1 VRSGAF
7 RGANWYPCARLAGT
21 IAPRTCTG
29 PPPSVRDSTG
39 LPPTGGPHEAQIRR
53 MHLAQPATPTAPAH
67 RRIGARGRLAILLAI
82 AVGATS
88 IGALAAPRP
97 VLGWSASSFSSSSEK
112 LLVSLTNKSR
122 ASAGLRALKVDS
134 TLTSIARWRSKDMI
148 TRGYFSHN
156 IPPSGYNVF
165 AVLDKKGYCYAIA
178 GENIGWNNYPDDV
191 ATGAVHAAF
200 MKSSGHRANILGKRW
215 DVIGVGAYK
224 GPTGKKMWTVIFAD
238 KCGGSKSS
246 SSGGSK
252 SSGSSSGGSTKS
264 RSTPRPTPK
273 PTPQPT
279 PRKTMPPPPTDPPGL
294 ILGPGAPAPNSTP
307 HDADGPPQFVDPAPG
322 QAAPGEDAAALR
334 VVDPGPQGLIE
345 TIVGGVTG
353 FYLGG

>member
-1 VRSGAF
+1 
-7 RGANWYPCARLAGT
+7 
-21 IAPRTCTG
+21 
-29 PPPSVRDSTG
+29 
-39 LPPTGGPHEAQIRR
+39 
-53 MHLAQPATPTAPAH
+53 MHLAQTAPPTVPRL
-67 RRIGARGRLAILLAI
+67 RRIGARGRFAILLAV
-82 AVGATS
+82 AFAATS
-88 IGALAAPRP
+88 LGVLAAPRP
-97 VLGWSASSFSSSSEK
+97 VLGWSAGSFSSSSEK

-148 TRGYFSHN
+148 TRNYFSHN

-165 AVLDKKGYCYAIA
+165 AVLDKKGYCYAVA

-200 MKSSGHRANILGKRW
+200 MKSPGHRANILGKRW

-224 GPTGKKMWTVIFAD
+224 GPSGKKMWTVIFAD
-238 KCGGSKSS
+238 KCGGS

-252 SSGSSSGGSTKS
+252 SSGSGGSKSGGSSKTRAAPK
-264 RSTPRPTPK
+264 PTPK
-273 PTPQPT
+273 PTPVPT

-294 ILGPGAPAPNSTP
+294 VLGPGAPPPNSTP
-307 HDADGPPQFVDPAPG
+307 NDADGPPRYVEPPPG
-322 QAAPGEDAAALR
+322 QAAAEDAALR